1 MFTVS
6 VETRFW
12 ASHGLVLPDGSKEQ
26 RHQHNWM
33 VAAEVSSTKLDDR
46 GLVMDFR
53 RLKAMVDGIVADF
66 DNLELDK
73 LDCFQR
79 NNTSAENVAKHIYER
94 LQSKLPKHLELKQIT
109 VVEEPGYA
117 AKFAK

>member
-6 VETRFW
+6 VETHFW
-12 ASHGLVLPDGSKEQ
+12 ASHGLVFPDGSKEQ
-26 RHQHNWM
+26 QHHHNWM
-33 VAAEVSSTKLDDR
+33 VTAEVSSGKLDNR

-53 RLKAMVDGIVADF
+53 RLKGLVDSIVADF

-79 NNTSAENVAKHIYER
+79 NIASAENVAKHIYEELQPR
-94 LQSKLPKHLELKQIT
+94 LPEHLELNHII
-109 VVEEPGYA
+109 VVEEPGCA

>member
-12 ASHGLVLPDGSKEQ
+12 ASHSLVLPDGSKEQ

-53 RLKAMVDGIVADF
+53 
-66 DNLELDK
+66 
-73 LDCFQR
+73 
-79 NNTSAENVAKHIYER
+79 
-94 LQSKLPKHLELKQIT
+94 
-109 VVEEPGYA
+109 
-117 AKFAK
+117 